1 MSRLLERS
9 SLAAWL
15 CLCLLAGLVAADS
28 CSAIEAVAPSVQV
41 KYRFDP
47 AYTSTN
53 SEYWSTT
60 CIALKP
66 SCIIYPSSSRDVT
79 AILGVLRSNAS
90 DPEPFAIKSGGHNP
104 NNYFASVDGGPLI
117 STEKLNHIILDPE
130 TGIVRFGPGL
140 RWDELADK
148 LDGSGWSAVGGRM
161 GNVGVGG
168 YMLGGGLSFMSQEYG
183 WAANSV
189 LEFELVVA
197 NGTVVTAS
205 EDRNPDLF
213 RALKGGGNNFG
224 IVTSFTAQAYRQGQ
238 VHGGVMVFPRSRDT
252 DAKMLKAIQDFT
264 VYNDDDKAA
273 VIPTQERAGGGIV
286 DAWIVF
292 MFYNGPSPPETVF
305 KNFTDIK
312 HIVDARKT
320 CSYAE
325 LVKTNNWAVLKGQA
339 YVIGTETLPLPEDP
353 SSDLAAT
360 MLPEIHE
367 HWREVSKQV
376 DDAVGIIAS
385 IAYQPFPRRIA
396 QVAREKGGDLLDMDD
411 DVDRIIIEL
420 NYSFVV
426 KKDYERVGQTLEDTY
441 GGMRDRVLA
450 WQEAGQLPDAY
461 APLFMNDAY
470 DEQDYFSRLRPQH
483 AELARSLA
491 EELDPNGLFRERT
504 GGWKP

>member
-1 MSRLLERS
+1 MSRLLKR
-9 SLAAWL
+9 SLAAG
-15 CLCLLAGLVAADS
+15 LCLLAGLVAADS
-28 CSAIEAVAPSVQV
+28 CSTIEAVAPSVDV
-41 KYRFDP
+41 KYRFEP
-47 AYTSTN
+47 SYTSTN
-53 SEYWSTT
+53 LEYWSTT
-60 CIALKP
+60 CVALKP
-66 SCIIYPSSSRDVT
+66 SCIIYPSSAREVSAV
-79 AILGVLRSNAS
+79 LGVLRSS

-104 NNYFASVDGGPLI
+104 NNYFSSVEGGPLI
-117 STEKLNHIILDPE
+117 STEKLNDVILDPE

-148 LDGSGWSAVGGRM
+148 LDGSGWSVVGGRI

-197 NGTVVTAS
+197 NGTVIKAS

-224 IVTSFTAQAYRQGQ
+224 IVTSFRVQAYRQGE
-238 VHGGVMVFPRSRDT
+238 VYGGVMVFPRSKDT

-273 VIPTQERAGGGIV
+273 VIPTQERSGYGLV
-286 DAWIVF
+286 DTWIVF
-292 MFYNGPSPPETVF
+292 MFYDGPSPPETVF

-320 CSYAE
+320 RNFAE
-325 LVKTNNWAVLKGQA
+325 FVKNNNWAVLKGQG

-367 HWREVSKQV
+367 HWRNVSKQV
-376 DDAVGIIAS
+376 DPVTGVIAS
-385 IAYQPFPRRIA
+385 IAYQPFPKRIA
-396 QVAREKGGDLLDMDD
+396 QVAREKGGDLMDFDD

-420 NYSFVV
+420 NYSFAI
-426 KKDYERVGQTLEDTY
+426 KNDQEQIGDALEETY
-441 GGMRDRVLA
+441 TGVRERVLA
-450 WQEAGQLPDAY
+450 WQEEGQLPDTFS
-461 APLFMNDAY
+461 PLFMNDAFY
-470 DEQDYFSRLRPQH
+470 RQDYFARLRPEY
-483 AELARSLA
+483 AELAKSLA